1 MNIWMIEKSS
11 MKFFIAWKRGFLQ
24 SFKHGRYKI
33 LGDYHVQSD
42 TLLLADVFDNFL
54 NMCLKIYELDP
65 AHFLS
70 APGLPWQTTLKK
82 IKEKLDLLTDI
93 DKSLMVEKCIR
104 HRICHASI
112 CGS

>member
-1 MNIWMIEKSS
+1 
-11 MKFFIAWKRGFLQ
+11 MKFFIAWKRVFLQ
-24 SFKHGRYKI
+24 SLKHGRYKN
-33 LGDYHVQSD
+33 LGDYHVQSN

-82 IKEKLDLLTDI
+82 IKEKLNLLTDI
-93 DKSLMVEKCIR
+93 GKSLMVEKCIR
-104 HRICHASI
+104 HGICHASI
-112 CGS
+112 CES